1 MLGITGKV
9 FYENETSV
17 GIIAV
22 GTKEKL
28 IKFLNYC
35 QEGYP
40 VVHIEHM
47 EVVNYEPAEFNSF
60 EVEDILTDTNK
71 SINENYDEP

>member
-9 FYENETSV
+9 YYENETSV
-17 GIIAV
+17 GIIAA
-22 GTKEKL
+22 GSKERL

-40 VVHIEHM
+40 VVHIDQI
-47 EVVNYEPAEFNSF
+47 EVVDSEPVEFNSF
-60 EVEDILTDTNK
+60 EVEDIPADTNI
-71 SINENYDEP
+71 STNENYTEP